1 MKYGCGWLLLW
12 SLWSG
17 AALATLSVT
26 HLTPQNDQD
35 KRDDYPL
42 AVLQLALAESGVE
55 HRLNPVSYLNQGR
68 ALKLLEQRQGVDV
81 VWSMTSSE
89 REAKLRPIR
98 FPIDKGLIGWR
109 VLLVR
114 EAQLPL
120 FHNAGLDLL
129 RQLIAGQGHDWPDL
143 QILKGN
149 GFKVMPSSD
158 YEALFALLA
167 KDRIQYFPRSV
178 NEVMDEWRAHPDMQ
192 LAIEPSLL
200 LHYPAAIYFFVHP
213 DNELLAQTLEL
224 GLERALANGK
234 FDALFNQMHGPLL
247 AELNIGQRR
256 IIELNNPLLPAAT
269 PVARRALWLQP
280 QQFDDLVAQ
289 AGATEAR
296 SRVDA
301 EPAIAR

>member
-1 MKYGCGWLLLW
+1 MKYRCGWLLLLG
-12 SLWSG
+12 LWSG
-17 AALATLSVT
+17 AALAALQVT

-55 HRLNPVSYLNQGR
+55 HQLNPVSYLNQGR

-81 VWSMTSSE
+81 VWSMTSRE

-120 FHNAGLDLL
+120 FHNMGLDLL

-167 KDRIQYFPRSV
+167 KDRIQFFPRSV
-178 NEVMDEWRAHPDMQ
+178 NEVMDEWRAHPGMQ

-213 DNELLAQTLEL
+213 DNDALAQALEL
-224 GLERALANGK
+224 GLERAIANGK

-247 AELNIGQRR
+247 AALKIPQRR
-256 IIELNNPLLPAAT
+256 VIELHNPLLPAAT
-269 PVARRALWLQP
+269 PLARSQLWLQP
-280 QQFDDLVAQ
+280 QQC
-289 AGATEAR
+289 GAICGASAT
-296 SRVDA
+296 
-301 EPAIAR
+301 P